1 MSNPWLK
8 KNPFMSMWLTAANK
22 AAGSGRGRAT
32 SALRREVAA
41 SQTDATRQI
50 LDFWAGKPGSQ
61 VARKKP
67 RR

>member
-22 AAGSGRGRAT
+22 AAGSARGQAT

-41 SQTDATRQI
+41 SQAEATRQV

-61 VARKKP
+61 AARKK
-67 RR
+67 RRR